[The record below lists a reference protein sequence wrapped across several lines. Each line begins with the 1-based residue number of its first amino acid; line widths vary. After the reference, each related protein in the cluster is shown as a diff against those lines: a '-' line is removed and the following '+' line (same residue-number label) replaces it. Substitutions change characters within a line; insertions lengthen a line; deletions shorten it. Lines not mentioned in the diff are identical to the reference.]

1 MTKKITKKTIEI
13 FENEYEALLVTESEW
28 DGQRAMAYHCVTG
41 LLVGDWM
48 NLVREYCER
57 SGRKH
62 FFGINNYGAVT
73 VFFDCESAE
82 EFQQLLRA
90 EYREESA
97 KIAQL
102 EFLNPKQHPKKRR
115 YYGKDK
121 KQ

>member
-13 FENEYEALLVTESEW
+13 FEQEYEALLVTESEW

-62 FFGINNYGAVT
+62 FFGINNTARVPCALI
-73 VFFDCESAE
+73 VS
-82 EFQQLLRA
+82 QQKNFR
-90 EYREESA
+90 RSCV
-97 KIAQL
+97 KSFGRRKQK
-102 EFLNPKQHPKKRR
+102 FLNWNF
-115 YYGKDK
+115 
-121 KQ
+121 